1 MPTGITI
8 SPNEQTW
15 IKHYLQEK
23 YDVTI
28 VDCFDCK
35 TLSNLIFK
43 EKGTRISYSTFRRL
57 FDLVTNTHALSR
69 FILNSLAQAVGF
81 KNWDTFKNHLV
92 NFDHQIIN
100 QNIQIYSGRFTNSS
114 KLILETVKNLPINTW
129 TGAYQLQIIVKIA
142 IENKDFK
149 LLDDIIRIPF
159 DIKNHMVYEHL
170 VISFQSFYF
179 QSTQGNTDI
188 IHFVER
194 NINQSIV
201 LQKCLLQAYVDE
213 NQLNEFLG
221 LWFEAIQDNLLPDIL
236 FFKNLLMCQKAFTI
250 EKDTLKAKSILDI
263 VNKQLNN
270 IEFEIHPILK
280 ARIGVWEFII
290 NKDPQKLNTYFK
302 ELKKPF
308 EIADFSVI
316 ASRLLWMYHSK
327 SYCVLFL
334 EDIKIDNFPL
344 VKDYFQKGRYN
355 ILLLTLSINY
365 YLKSDFQ
372 NAKIVFKLVD
382 KNVLAYDIVNINF
395 YFNWIEQLSSI

>member
-8 SPNEQTW
+8 SLNEQTW

-28 VDCFDCK
+28 VDSFDCK

-69 FILNSLAQAVGF
+69 FILNSLAYAVGF
-81 KNWDTFKNHLV
+81 KNWDTFKNHV
-92 NFDHQIIN
+92 VSFDNQIIN

-149 LLDDIIRIPF
+149 LLEKIVSIPF
-159 DIKNHMVYEHL
+159 DIENQTVYEQL

-179 QSTQGNTDI
+179 QSINGNNDVI
-188 IHFVER
+188 NFVER
-194 NINQSIV
+194 NINQSKV

-213 NQLNEFLG
+213 SQLNGFLG
-221 LWFEAIQDNLLPDIL
+221 LWFEAVKDNLLPDIL
-236 FFKNLLMCQKAFTI
+236 LFKNLLMCQKAFTV
-250 EKDTLKAKSILDI
+250 ENDPLKTKRILYI
-263 VNKQLNN
+263 VNKQLSH

-280 ARIGVWEFII
+280 ARIGVWELII
-290 NKDPQKLNTYFK
+290 NKNSEKLNAYFK
-302 ELKKPF
+302 ELDNPF
-308 EIADFSVI
+308 EIADFAVI
-316 ASRLLWMYHSK
+316 TSRLLWMYQSK
-327 SYCVLFL
+327 NESILFL
-334 EDIKIDNFPL
+334 DNIKYDDFPL
-344 VKDYFQKGRYN
+344 VKNYFQKGRYN
-355 ILLLTLSINY
+355 VLLLTLAINY
-365 YLKSDFQ
+365 YLKSDIQ
-372 NAKIVFKLVD
+372 NAKITFKLVD

-395 YFNWIEQLSSI
+395 YVHWIEQLSSI